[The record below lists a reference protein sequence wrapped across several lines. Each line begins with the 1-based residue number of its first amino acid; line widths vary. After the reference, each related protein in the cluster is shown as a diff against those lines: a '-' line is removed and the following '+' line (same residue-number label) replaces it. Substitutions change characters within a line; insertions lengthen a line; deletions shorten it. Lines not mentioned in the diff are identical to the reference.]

1 MGNPVLEL
9 ESFRQ
14 VESPARHDEGQTVNP
29 AIFQPG
35 TSIEVIDQRHLLQPE
50 ESMVTQHVHTGP
62 APRAGFPRRSP
73 AIPNVWLCALLVAVV
88 ALSACGGRKKIKLP
102 PPVEAK
108 KGWSEVGI
116 ASWYG
121 HPYHGR
127 KTSNGETYD
136 MNKMTAAHTRLPF
149 GTWVNVENLANRRST
164 RVRINDRGPFTA
176 RYIIDLSRAAA
187 SEIRMIGAGTVRV
200 RLTVISGPD
209 AKRKSSKRRTRSAT
223 SRPAVPK
230 GGYEIQIGSFKSQA
244 NAKTL
249 AWAAKQQGHRVQVRP
264 FRRGGPRL
272 YRVVVAGGTREAANK
287 RLRKLKSQGFK
298 GFVRQRRGD

>member
-1 MGNPVLEL
+1 
-9 ESFRQ
+9 
-14 VESPARHDEGQTVNP
+14 
-29 AIFQPG
+29 
-35 TSIEVIDQRHLLQPE
+35 
-50 ESMVTQHVHTGP
+50 MVTQHVHTGSS
-62 APRAGFPRRSP
+62 PRAGYSRCPT
-73 AIPNVWLCALLVAVV
+73 AIPGVRSCILLVAFL

-102 PPVEAK
+102 KPVEAK
-108 KGWSEVGI
+108 RGWSEVGI

-149 GTWVNVENLANRRST
+149 GTWVNVENLETRRST
-164 RVRINDRGPFTA
+164 QVRINDRGPFTA

-187 SEIRMIGAGTVRV
+187 SEIQMIGAGTVRV

-209 AKRKSSKRRTRSAT
+209 SNTKRGSSKRSPRPVT
-223 SRPAVPK
+223 SRPVSPK

-249 AWAAKQQGHRVQVRP
+249 AWAAKQKGHRVEVKP
-264 FRRGGPRL
+264 FRRGGSRL

-287 RLRKLKSQGFK
+287 RLRKLESQGFK
-298 GFVRQRRGD
+298 GFVRQRRGGW

>member
-1 MGNPVLEL
+1 M
-9 ESFRQ
+9 
-14 VESPARHDEGQTVNP
+14 
-29 AIFQPG
+29 
-35 TSIEVIDQRHLLQPE
+35 
-50 ESMVTQHVHTGP
+50 
-62 APRAGFPRRSP
+62 
-73 AIPNVWLCALLVAVV
+73 

-108 KGWSEVGI
+108 RGWSEVGI

-127 KTSNGETYD
+127 QTSNGETYD

-149 GTWVNVENLANRRST
+149 GTWVNVENLRNGRST

-187 SEIRMIGAGTVRV
+187 SEIQMIGAGTVRV
-200 RLTVISGPD
+200 RLTVIDGPD
-209 AKRKSSKRRTRSAT
+209 GKRKRPKRSGRSAKAT
-223 SRPAVPK
+223 RAPAR
-230 GGYEIQIGSFKSQA
+230 GAYEIQIGSFKKEA

-249 AWAAKQQGHRVQVRP
+249 AWAARQKGHRAEVRP
-264 FRRGGPRL
+264 FRRGGPKL
-272 YRVVVAGGTREAANK
+272 YRVVVAGGTKEAANK

-298 GFVRQRRGD
+298 GFVKLRR

>member
-1 MGNPVLEL
+1 M
-9 ESFRQ
+9 
-14 VESPARHDEGQTVNP
+14 
-29 AIFQPG
+29 
-35 TSIEVIDQRHLLQPE
+35 
-50 ESMVTQHVHTGP
+50 
-62 APRAGFPRRSP
+62 
-73 AIPNVWLCALLVAVV
+73 

-108 KGWSEVGI
+108 RGWSEVGI

-127 KTSNGETYD
+127 QTSNGETYD

-149 GTWVNVENLANRRST
+149 GTWVNVENLRNGRST

-187 SEIRMIGAGTVRV
+187 SEIQMIGAGTVRV
-200 RLTVISGPD
+200 RLTVIDGPD
-209 AKRKSSKRRTRSAT
+209 GKRKRPKRSRRSAKAT
-223 SRPAVPK
+223 PAPAR
-230 GGYEIQIGSFKSQA
+230 GAYEIQIGSFKNEA

-249 AWAAKQQGHRVQVRP
+249 AWAARQKGHRVEVEP
-264 FRRGGPRL
+264 FRRGGPKL
-272 YRVVVAGGTREAANK
+272 YRVVVSGGTKEAANK

-298 GFVRQRRGD
+298 GFVRLRKR

>member
-1 MGNPVLEL
+1 
-9 ESFRQ
+9 
-14 VESPARHDEGQTVNP
+14 
-29 AIFQPG
+29 
-35 TSIEVIDQRHLLQPE
+35 
-50 ESMVTQHVHTGP
+50 MVTQHVPG
-62 APRAGFPRRSP
+62 RSSLGAGFRRRST
-73 AIPNVWLCALLVAVV
+73 AIPSVWLYALLAAVL

-108 KGWSEVGI
+108 RGWSEVGI

-121 HPYHGR
+121 YPYHGR

-149 GTWVNVENLANRRST
+149 GTWINVKNLRNGRST
-164 RVRINDRGPFTA
+164 QVRINDRGPFTA

-187 SEIRMIGAGTVRV
+187 SEIQMIGAGTVRV
-200 RLTVISGPD
+200 RLTVTNGPNT
-209 AKRKSSKRRTRSAT
+209 KRRSSKRSTRSVS
-223 SRPAVPK
+223 SRPASPR
-230 GGYEIQIGSFKSQA
+230 GGYEIQIGVFKSQA

-249 AWAAKQQGHRVQVRP
+249 AWAANQKGHRAEVKP

-287 RLRKLKSQGFK
+287 RLRKLKNQGFK
-298 GFVRQRRGD
+298 GFVRQRRGN

>member
-1 MGNPVLEL
+1 
-9 ESFRQ
+9 
-14 VESPARHDEGQTVNP
+14 
-29 AIFQPG
+29 
-35 TSIEVIDQRHLLQPE
+35 
-50 ESMVTQHVHTGP
+50 MVAQHIRSRSSLG
-62 APRAGFPRRSP
+62 AGFSRRSP
-73 AIPNVWLCALLVAVV
+73 ATPTVRFCALLVAIL
-88 ALSACGGRKKIKLP
+88 ALTACGGRKKIKLP

-108 KGWSEVGI
+108 RGWSEVGI

-127 KTSNGETYD
+127 KTSNRETYD

-149 GTWVNVENLANRRST
+149 GTWVNVENLQNGRST
-164 RVRINDRGPFTA
+164 QVRINDRGPFTA

-187 SEIRMIGAGTVRV
+187 SEIQMIGAGTVRV
-200 RLTVISGPD
+200 RLTVISGP
-209 AKRKSSKRRTRSAT
+209 KTNRRSSKRSTRSVT
-223 SRPAVPK
+223 SRPASPR
-230 GGYEIQIGSFKSQA
+230 GGYEIQIGVFKSQA

-249 AWAAKQQGHRVQVRP
+249 AWAANQKGHSAEIKP

>member
-1 MGNPVLEL
+1 
-9 ESFRQ
+9 
-14 VESPARHDEGQTVNP
+14 
-29 AIFQPG
+29 
-35 TSIEVIDQRHLLQPE
+35 
-50 ESMVTQHVHTGP
+50 MVTQH
-62 APRAGFPRRSP
+62 ARSQSSPRARFPRRQP
-73 AIPNVWLCALLVAVV
+73 AIPSLRLCALLAAVL

-108 KGWSEVGI
+108 RGWSEVGI

-127 KTSNGETYD
+127 QTSNGETYD

-149 GTWVNVENLANRRST
+149 DTWLNVENLQNRRST
-164 RVRINDRGPFTA
+164 QVRINDRGPFTA

-187 SEIRMIGAGTVRV
+187 SKIQMIGAGTVRV

-209 AKRKSSKRRTRSAT
+209 GRRKRPNRSRRSPKST
-223 SRPAVPK
+223 PALAR
-230 GGYEIQIGSFKSQA
+230 GAYEIQIGVFKNEA

-249 AWAAKQQGHRVQVRP
+249 AWAARQKGHRIEVRP
-264 FRRGGPRL
+264 FRRGGPKL
-272 YRVVVAGGTREAANK
+272 YRVVVAGGTKEAANK

-298 GFVRQRRGD
+298 GFVRLRRR